1 MANLLPSL
9 LASGIAPSDAS
20 PSRILGQLDALA
32 RTAESRD
39 VPAPSWALLIELDD
53 PGLLEDLLARGLRV
67 MLVLPQ
73 AWRVARLAEAI
84 EDLNRPGLR
93 LCGEALAA
101 EAGEVCWYRYNDPR
115 CDGTRSPQELQ
126 ASRPNLRLDALEMR
140 PLHTLDSLR
149 HAWIERDGPLEGEGV
164 LLLSHAGQL
173 ELLAGADL
181 LLNDLAALA
190 WFGPLDAQ
198 PDGDAEA
205 VVDHGSEQEVPSPS
219 LSDSLSARFLAPWPE
234 AEPGHWWR
242 RDVALEFKAER
253 RNLQLLLANST
264 GQLEQLRAEREALA
278 LRQAELQA
286 ERDGMLQAQAEQVAQ
301 LAFQAA
307 QAARWQQEH
316 HSLQQEHHSLQQES
330 AAQRAAAEALQED
343 NRLRQEEAQRLSDQG
358 GMLQQECLALQAE
371 LAALRTQLQE
381 AQAGCAEA
389 LAERG
394 QLQAG
399 MAALQAEAERLRED
413 LHEALRARQHQ
424 QDQLAGLTDRAE
436 QSSRELEVLR
446 QRLVLLIEA
455 AAAPA
460 APS

>member
-1 MANLLPSL
+1 VANLLPSL

-39 VPAPSWALLIELDD
+39 VPAPSWAVLIELDD

-93 LCGEALAA
+93 LCGELLAA

-149 HAWIERDGPLEGEGV
+149 HAWIERDGELEGEGV

-173 ELLAGADL
+173 ELLPGADL

-198 PDGDAEA
+198 PHADAEP
-205 VVDHGSEQEVPSPS
+205 VVDHGSEPEVPCRS
-219 LSDSLSARFLAPWPE
+219 LSDSLSARFLVPWPE

-253 RNLQLLLANST
+253 RSLQLLLASST

-316 HSLQQEHHSLQQES
+316 HSLQQES

-343 NRLRQEEAQRLSDQG
+343 NRLCQEEAQRLSDQG
-358 GMLQQECLALQAE
+358 GLLQQECLALQAE
-371 LAALRTQLQE
+371 LAALRAQLQE

-389 LAERG
+389 LAERA